1 MPLYLNQTTVQ
12 DFSLKFHSQVLT
24 MYQMEGEK
32 ALVSFGSQWKT
43 RKGLPSVQI
52 FATWEH

>member
-32 ALVSFGSQWKT
+32 ALVSFGSQ
-43 RKGLPSVQI
+43 
-52 FATWEH
+52 